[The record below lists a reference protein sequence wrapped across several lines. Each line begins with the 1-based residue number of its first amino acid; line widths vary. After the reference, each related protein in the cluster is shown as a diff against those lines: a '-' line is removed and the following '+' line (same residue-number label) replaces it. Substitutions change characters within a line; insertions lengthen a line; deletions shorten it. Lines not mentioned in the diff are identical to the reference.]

1 MSTVRPPRCCSLV
14 LLAVGALLPG
24 QASEPGQDQ
33 TLRSAP
39 AAPWQPPPSPFV
51 FDDFLLAPLRIHLL
65 SAKEVPP
72 WNTTLTGQDI
82 ARILGKLNG
91 IWAQAGIHFHLESLV
106 REEALNQENYQELR
120 RQRGLDWA
128 LSLRPSASR
137 ASNVFH
143 IYYLKRFPVNGV
155 YLGPA
160 MFVQDSA
167 SLRPVEGGI
176 DEPLPRVSSH
186 ELGHALSLPHRQD
199 VTNLMASGT
208 TGAWLSEAEIAQA
221 RAAAK
226 RRVWIEPAPAVFQRA
241 EAAHQARELR
251 SANALYRKLA
261 GLPLNSKEVKQAK
274 ERLGR
279 PGGAPGD

>member
-1 MSTVRPPRCCSLV
+1 M
-14 LLAVGALLPG
+14 GALLLG
-24 QASEPGQDQ
+24 QASAPGQDQ
-33 TLRSAP
+33 TRP
-39 AAPWQPPPSPFV
+39 ATPAVPWQPPPSPFV

-65 SAKEVPP
+65 SAREVPP
-72 WNTTLTGQDI
+72 WNTTLTEPDI

-106 REEALNQENYQELR
+106 REEALNQENHEELR
-120 RQRGLDWA
+120 HQRGLDWA

-160 MFVQDSA
+160 MFVQDTA

-186 ELGHALSLPHRQD
+186 ELGHALSLTHRQD

-226 RRVWIEPAPAVFQRA
+226 RRNWIETASAVFQRA
-241 EAAHQARELR
+241 EAAHRAKEFR
-251 SANALYRKLA
+251 SASALYQRLA
-261 GLPLNSKEVKQAK
+261 SVPLNSKEVKQAK
-274 ERLGR
+274 TRLGP
-279 PGGAPGD
+279 PGGAAGD